1 MTNIHTHPNTHTP
14 QRLALRA
21 SPPIGG
27 LRPRFWPPNPRRRTE
42 RRVPA
47 CMEASGSQAA
57 RDTESG
63 RAARKELGRGCWDAP
78 RKPARTGKRNGSG
91 VFARRRLSS
100 FLSARRLMQVRR
112 DPTVCGSAMRAP
124 RPCRVRRCRVPNEGQ
139 AALQSSRAPH
149 AASPRRIR
157 RDLINS
163 NERLIGGANNIGR
176 TLRTRFFFE
185 PY

>member
-1 MTNIHTHPNTHTP
+1 
-14 QRLALRA
+14 
-21 SPPIGG
+21 
-27 LRPRFWPPNPRRRTE
+27 
-42 RRVPA
+42 
-47 CMEASGSQAA
+47 MEASGSQAA

-163 NERLIGGANNIGR
+163 NERLIGANNIGR
-176 TLRTRFFFE
+176 TLRTRFFFSACGSYE
-185 PY
+185 HTRFSNLTKQEYAFASLVNTLPSTLLNATPTCY

>member
-1 MTNIHTHPNTHTP
+1 
-14 QRLALRA
+14 
-21 SPPIGG
+21 
-27 LRPRFWPPNPRRRTE
+27 
-42 RRVPA
+42 
-47 CMEASGSQAA
+47 MEASGSQAA
-57 RDTESG
+57 RDSEGG

-78 RKPARTGKRNGSG
+78 RKPARTGKRNG

-163 NERLIGGANNIGR
+163 NERLIGARFYRAHTPNKVLFR
-176 TLRTRFFFE
+176 TLLHNERYPNLLLKDSLPLRGGAQPCTTFLSLHLVLSLQV
-185 PY
+185 